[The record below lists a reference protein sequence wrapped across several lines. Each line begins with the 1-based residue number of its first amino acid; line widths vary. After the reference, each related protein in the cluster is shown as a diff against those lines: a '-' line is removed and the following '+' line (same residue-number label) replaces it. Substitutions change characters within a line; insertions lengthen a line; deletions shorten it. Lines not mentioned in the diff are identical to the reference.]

1 MSLAEGMCIR
11 EIQGLEM
18 IILSGVN
25 QTEKDNYHV
34 ICLYVESKKKKN
46 GTNDPIYKT
55 ERDQTCGHQRQHIKQ
70 TMVTRGK
77 RERDKL
83 GI

>member
-34 ICLYVESKKKKN
+34 ICLYVESKKKKKW
-46 GTNDPIYKT
+46 YK
-55 ERDQTCGHQRQHIKQ
+55 
-70 TMVTRGK
+70 
-77 RERDKL
+77 
-83 GI
+83 

>member
-34 ICLYVESKKKKN
+34 ICLYVESKKKKKMVQMTLYTKQK
-46 GTNDPIYKT
+46 GTKLV
-55 ERDQTCGHQRQHIKQ
+55 
-70 TMVTRGK
+70 VTKGN
-77 RERDKL
+77 
-83 GI
+83 I

>member
-1 MSLAEGMCIR
+1 MSLSEGVCIR
-11 EIQGLEM
+11 EIQGLEI

-25 QTEKDNYHV
+25 QTEEDNYHM
-34 ICLYVESKKKKN
+34 ICLYVESKEKKN
-46 GTNDPIYKT
+46 GTNELIYKT
-55 ERDQTCGHQRQHIKQ
+55 ERDQTCGHQRQYIKQ